1 MSDDAAPLGRSL
13 AAEAAHRMDNDQT
26 TFIRLFALLARIG
39 IRLVARVE
47 VLGLDH
53 VPRTGAVIFAM
64 NHISNADSVV
74 AGGFLTN
81 ALRRRRLHWL
91 GKREMFEWPV
101 LGLMAAHGGV
111 HPVDRG
117 AADTEAF
124 RLAVRLLEAGYALAV
139 FPEGTRSLT
148 GELQE
153 AKDGLAMLALR
164 TGAPVVPVGINGT
177 DLVWRKGK
185 ALPSPIPRRTISM
198 RIGEPFHAA
207 ESIPAGAER
216 RAAKGIA
223 TRAIMGRIARLLDP
237 RHRGVYADAVRE
249 EAAVAT

>member
-1 MSDDAAPLGRSL
+1 MSDDKAALGLNL
-13 AAEAAHRMDNDQT
+13 AAEASHRMDNDQT
-26 TFIRLFALLARIG
+26 TFIRLGALVARIG
-39 IRLVARVE
+39 SRLVARVE
-47 VLGLDH
+47 VEGLEN
-53 VPRTGAVIFAM
+53 VPRTGAVILAM
-64 NHISNADSVV
+64 NHISNVDSVV
-74 AGGFLTN
+74 AGGFLTL
-81 ALRRRRLHWL
+81 ALRRRRMHWL
-91 GKREMFEWPV
+91 GKREMFDWPV

-124 RLAVRLLEAGYALAV
+124 RLAVRLLEAGYVLAV

-164 TGAPVVPVGINGT
+164 TGAPVVPVGVNGT

-185 ALPSPIPRRTISM
+185 ALPSPLPRRTITF
-198 RIGEPFHAA
+198 RVGEPFRVADA
-207 ESIPAGAER
+207 IPADTDR
-216 RAAKGIA
+216 RAAKALA
-223 TRAIMGRIARLLDP
+223 TRAVMGRIAELLDP

-249 EAAVAT
+249 DAASAS

>member
-1 MSDDAAPLGRSL
+1 MSDDTGGTGFNL
-13 AAEAAHRMDNDQT
+13 AAEAAHRMDNNQT
-26 TFIRLFALLARIG
+26 TFVRLFGLLARIG
-39 IRLVARVE
+39 IRLVARVDVVGIE
-47 VLGLDH
+47 H
-53 VPRTGAVIFAM
+53 VPRSGAVIFAM

-74 AGGFLTN
+74 AGGFLTD

-164 TGAPVVPVGINGT
+164 TGAPVVPVGVNGT

-185 ALPSPIPRRTISM
+185 ALPSPIPRRTITM
-198 RIGEPFHAA
+198 RIGEPFRVADVV
-207 ESIPAGAER
+207 PADADR
-216 RAAKGIA
+216 RAAKGLA
-223 TRAIMGRIARLLDP
+223 TRAIMGRIAELLDP

-249 EAAVAT
+249 DAAVRS